1 MDHRLQRRRN
11 RRLWD
16 RHGNR
21 ELLLV
26 RVLWSVMSNP
36 RLLRDIFEDEMFQGE
51 LARKAALENEPEQD
65 EPEFDIEPEP

>member
-1 MDHRLQRRRN
+1 MDRRLQRRDN
-11 RRLWD
+11 LRLRD

-21 ELLLV
+21 ELVLV
-26 RVLWSVMSNP
+26 RVLWSVMSDP
-36 RLLRDIFEDEMFQGE
+36 KLLWDIFEDEMFQGE